1 MGEMTN
7 RDNFIRYQLP
17 LLLWGLLIAISS
29 SIPGAAFPQVSHWWI
44 PKIVHVIYFFFFC
57 FFVYRALKHQ
67 NFVRLSVN
75 ACLVLSLGVTLIYAL
90 LDESH
95 QILTAGRHPSM
106 TDVLI
111 DTVSASLFVV
121 PVWISGV
128 VQQKQ
133 KDADPA

>member
-1 MGEMTN
+1 MGEMKDK
-7 RDNFIRYQLP
+7 DNFVRYQLP
-17 LLLWGLLIAISS
+17 LLLWGILIAISS
-29 SIPGAAFPQVSHWWI
+29 SIPSAAFPQVSSWWI

-67 NFVRLSVN
+67 TVVRLSFN
-75 ACLVLSLGVTLIYAL
+75 ACLFLSLGITLLYAI

-95 QILTAGRHPSM
+95 QILTAGRHPSL

-133 KDADPA
+133 KAADPA